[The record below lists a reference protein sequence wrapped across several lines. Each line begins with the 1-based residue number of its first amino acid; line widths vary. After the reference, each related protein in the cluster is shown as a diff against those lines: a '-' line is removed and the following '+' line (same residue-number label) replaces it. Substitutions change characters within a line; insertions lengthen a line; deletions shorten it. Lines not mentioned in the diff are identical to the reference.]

1 MFILCVFTSS
11 VTSLLM
17 TLVFA
22 ARSGGGIAARVG
34 GSGGGGGGRICEVP
48 SFAMNVKEAIDVA
61 QHWNF
66 FFWKCAAFL
75 AACGAQPEDARQSL
89 QYALLP
95 SCHTKCPIRKFCE
108 IATLAWQDPHHACI
122 AMGTQHPG
130 GIHCDAR
137 HFVYAKFLEDGR
149 KLEVL
154 KWP

>member
-48 SFAMNVKEAIDVA
+48 SFAMNVNEAIDVA

-66 FFWKCAAFL
+66 FLWKCAAFL

-95 SCHTKCPIRKFCE
+95 FQVDIPNAQYASSVKSQHLHGWTPITRASQRVHSIMVE
-108 IATLAWQDPHHACI
+108 SI
-122 AMGTQHPG
+122 AMLAILSMLNSWKMGANWK
-130 GIHCDAR
+130 C
-137 HFVYAKFLEDGR
+137 
-149 KLEVL
+149 
-154 KWP
+154 

>member
-48 SFAMNVKEAIDVA
+48 SFEMNVNEAIDVA

-66 FFWKCAAFL
+66 F
-75 AACGAQPEDARQSL
+75 
-89 QYALLP
+89 LL
-95 SCHTKCPIRKFCE
+95 K
-108 IATLAWQDPHHACI
+108 
-122 AMGTQHPG
+122 
-130 GIHCDAR
+130 
-137 HFVYAKFLEDGR
+137 
-149 KLEVL
+149 
-154 KWP
+154 